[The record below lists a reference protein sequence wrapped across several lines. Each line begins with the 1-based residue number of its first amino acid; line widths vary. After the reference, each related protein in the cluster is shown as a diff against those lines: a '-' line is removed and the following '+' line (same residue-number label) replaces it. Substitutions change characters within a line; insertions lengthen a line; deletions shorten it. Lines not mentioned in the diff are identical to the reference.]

1 MAAGRLSFLRRAAA
15 IPWSA
20 IAGEAI
26 DRVLLVAKTVC
37 AVHVVN
43 TYVCSIALV
52 RGPSMLPTINITGDI
67 VAVERISP
75 RCSLISVGDVV
86 LLRSPENPL
95 KTVTKR
101 VLALEGD
108 AITFLLDPSKGFAT
122 KTVLVPK
129 GHVWVQGDNIYE
141 SRDSRQFGP
150 VPYGLIEGRAFCRI
164 WPPESIGSIAQ
175 KM

>member
-1 MAAGRLSFLRRAAA
+1 M
-15 IPWSA
+15 
-20 IAGEAI
+20 
-26 DRVLLVAKTVC
+26 DRVLLVANTVC
-37 AVHVVN
+37 LVHVVN
-43 TYVCSIALV
+43 TYVFSIALV
-52 RGPSMLPTINITGDI
+52 KGPSMLPTFNITGDI

-75 RCSLISVGDVV
+75 RCNLITAGDVV

-101 VLALEGD
+101 VLAFEGD
-108 AITFLLDPSKGFAT
+108 TVTFLPDPANGVAS

-150 VPYGLIEGRAFCRI
+150 VPYGLIQGRAFCRV
-164 WPPESIGSIAQ
+164 WPPESFGSIS
-175 KM
+175 

>member
-1 MAAGRLSFLRRAAA
+1 MAAGRFSSLFRRAATV
-15 IPWSA
+15 PWSS
-20 IAGEAI
+20 IAGEAF
-26 DRVLLVAKTVC
+26 DRVVLVAKTVC
-37 AVHVVN
+37 FVHVIN
-43 TYVCSIALV
+43 NYVCSIALV

-75 RCSLISVGDVV
+75 RWSLISVGDII
-86 LLRSPENPL
+86 LLRSPENPM

-101 VLALEGD
+101 VLGLEGD
-108 AITFLLDPSKGFAT
+108 AVTFLVDPAKGFLS

-150 VPYGLIEGRAFCRI
+150 VPYGLIQGRAFCRV
-164 WPPESIGSIAQ
+164 WPPESFGSIG
-175 KM
+175 